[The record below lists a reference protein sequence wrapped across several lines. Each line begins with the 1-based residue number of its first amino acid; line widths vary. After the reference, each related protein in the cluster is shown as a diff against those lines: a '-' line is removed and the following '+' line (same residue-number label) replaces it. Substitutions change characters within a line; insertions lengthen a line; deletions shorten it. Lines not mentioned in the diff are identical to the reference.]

1 LANADHPQRDLSGHR
16 AAQTTRVSV
25 ATGGAASSVESN
37 RPWISGDGRYVAF
50 SSSASDPVPG
60 DGNST
65 NDVFLRD
72 VQAGTTTRVS
82 VATGGGD
89 PNGSSDLP
97 SLSGDGR
104 YAAFHSLASNLVSGD
119 SNSTEDVFVHDRVRG
134 RDHPV
139 QPGSVP
145 RTGERA
151 KLPPKNQRYV
161 AFLSGA
167 TNLVSDD
174 ANAVPDVYIK
184 YARVLT
190 VSGISPQQRRQRPN
204 EEGRDHRH
212 RLRTRQHP

>member
-37 RPWISGDGRYVAF
+37 RLWISGDGRYVAF

-60 DGNST
+60 DGN
-65 NDVFLRD
+65 
-72 VQAGTTTRVS
+72 
-82 VATGGGD
+82 
-89 PNGSSDLP
+89 
-97 SLSGDGR
+97 
-104 YAAFHSLASNLVSGD
+104 LASNLVSGD

-174 ANAVPDVYIK
+174 TNAVPDVYIK

-212 RLRTRQHP
+212 RLRTRQQP